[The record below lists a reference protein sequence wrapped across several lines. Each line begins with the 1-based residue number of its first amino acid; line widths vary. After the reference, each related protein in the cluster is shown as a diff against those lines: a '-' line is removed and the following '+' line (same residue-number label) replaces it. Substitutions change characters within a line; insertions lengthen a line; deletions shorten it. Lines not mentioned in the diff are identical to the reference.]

1 MSMSLKRMG
10 EKIRSNR
17 RRKGI
22 MRRIRR
28 RRKRIMRRRRRRR
41 KRSMRTGRAEGA
53 LGTYKSRS
61 IIGRCLFTQGPK

>member
-1 MSMSLKRMG
+1 
-10 EKIRSNR
+10 
-17 RRKGI
+17 

-28 RRKRIMRRRRRRR
+28 RRKRIMRRRRRRRKRSMRRRR